1 MKQTLRGILGI
12 RITTPPLT
20 GRGLYVHNN
29 VWLVVNS
36 LPDELHTFVS
46 KSVGIPVWNV
56 IRDRNWSVVRECV
69 EDILVQSK

>member
-12 RITTPPLT
+12 RITTPSLNY
-20 GRGLYVHNN
+20 RGLYVHNN

-69 EDILVQSK
+69 EDFLVP